1 MKKLIVFTFF
11 AITVSGYGQTKC
23 DTIISK
29 TDYLKM
35 LYVLNQCNT
44 DAEAYSEKIKMLEN
58 TLQYYSQ
65 RIRFLENVILDREKY
80 TIKKCPKFKKKK
92 KANRYYKFS

>member
-1 MKKLIVFTFF
+1 MRNLIFLAFLVITFP
-11 AITVSGYGQTKC
+11 GYGQTKC

-44 DAEAYSEKIKMLEN
+44 DAEAYSEKIKILEN

-65 RIRFLENVILDREKY
+65 RIRFLENIILDREKY